1 MFAALSA
8 FPLMKFFGV
17 IGVSCAFAAGDLLT
31 LIMLYLIVYYNKKD
45 FRFKL
50 DNFMMLKDNF
60 GFDDN
65 NYYGRSVSS
74 IEEAAE
80 AAAEVGEFVES
91 RAKSSESKNIKN
103 KLSLCTEEICK
114 NNIAYGLSN
123 KDKQYLKVSLIYKDN
138 KFILRIRDDFK
149 KYNPVESYK
158 KYINNNSQLELE
170 EKYGLKIIFGMLQTD
185 NVDYMGTL
193 GFNTLIVKCSDI

>member
-1 MFAALSA
+1 M
-8 FPLMKFFGV
+8 
-17 IGVSCAFAAGDLLT
+17 
-31 LIMLYLIVYYNKKD
+31 
-45 FRFKL
+45 
-50 DNFMMLKDNF
+50 
-60 GFDDN
+60 
-65 NYYGRSVSS
+65 
-74 IEEAAE
+74 
-80 AAAEVGEFVES
+80 
-91 RAKSSESKNIKN
+91 
-103 KLSLCTEEICK
+103 
-114 NNIAYGLSN
+114 
-123 KDKQYLKVSLIYKDN
+123 SLIYKDN